1 MAIGVSFTN
10 TAQRAVI
17 SNQQYGVAFIGN
29 AIFTGERKPL
39 SYFNEA
45 ATPISDSGDPYYIY
59 RIDSI
64 YPPLAFL
71 ELLSPQRFAIC
82 SIANVGRNTWEI
94 VVSGRI
100 WSVIPKIKCFSRLV
114 GQGQSALVG
123 LRIRDVAGNRTW
135 DSTEKMLVIR
145 KKLDWI
151 SYQDS
156 SKGGAVQTQALT
168 GIVNPYLM
176 SCRGTTR
183 TGENGIM
190 LSNDALFRITAYSLG
205 WTYSDG
211 QLSRLSRATESYKY
225 RDDNNPGWNS
235 FPGDRCYIIDG
246 NDY

>member
-29 AIFTGERKPL
+29 ATFTGERKPL
-39 SYFNEA
+39 SYFHDA
-45 ATPISDSGDPYYIY
+45 YMPISDSGDPYFVYHIE
-59 RIDSI
+59 SV

-82 SIANVGRNTWEI
+82 SISNVGGITWEI
-94 VVSGRI
+94 VVSGRV
-100 WSVIPKIKCFSRLV
+100 WTVIPKVKCFSRLV

-145 KKLDWI
+145 QKLDWS

-156 SKGGAVQTQALT
+156 SKGGAVQTQVLT
-168 GIVNPYLM
+168 GIAKPYLM
-176 SCRGTTR
+176 SSRGATR
-183 TGENGIM
+183 TGENGAK
-190 LSNDALFRITAYSLG
+190 LSNDAIFRITTYSLG

-211 QLSRLSRATESYKY
+211 EISRLSRATEAYKY

-235 FPGDRCYIIDG
+235 FPDDRCYIING